1 MNWPGAHAR
10 SRSLDMDLKKSE
22 DQIMERDHELNMQQL
37 QYGFI
42 QLEVN
47 DNDKEK
53 RGAQIMRF
61 HKKIPLTL
69 NIGAFIRKVVRNGMD
84 KTMST
89 YWTYKGSMTTPCE
102 YNLVCNICHVECK
115 KNQKFWFHH
124 L

>member
-1 MNWPGAHAR
+1 MNWPGTQKVEMKWPGAHAR

-42 QLEVN
+42 QLEAN
-47 DNDKEK
+47 DNEKEK

-69 NIGAFIRKVVRNGMD
+69 NIGAFIRKAIRNGWS
-84 KTMST
+84 MST
-89 YWTYKGSMTTPCE
+89 YWTYKGSCTTPG
-102 YNLVCNICHVECK
+102 
-115 KNQKFWFHH
+115 
-124 L
+124 